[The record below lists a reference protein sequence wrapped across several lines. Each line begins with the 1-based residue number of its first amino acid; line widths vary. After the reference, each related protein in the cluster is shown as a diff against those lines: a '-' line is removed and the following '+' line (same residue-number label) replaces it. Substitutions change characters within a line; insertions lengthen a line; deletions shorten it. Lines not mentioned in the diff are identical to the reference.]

1 MYIHDF
7 KVKMHHTDAAGV
19 AFFAQFFLMANE
31 AYEAALDAHGAP
43 LGAWL
48 HDSPAPLV
56 HTEAD
61 YLQPLRLSDQAR
73 VRLGVDHIGG
83 RSFTVSY
90 ALEVLRGGEW
100 ASAARLKFVHVT
112 VTPGIGAARTLPQP
126 LRDVLVAIGPLTPP
140 SPLHSP
146 SHGAS

>member
-19 AFFAQFFLMANE
+19 AFFAQFFLMAHE

-48 HDSPAPLV
+48 HESPAPLV

-61 YLQPLRLSDQAR
+61 YLQPLRLSDLAR
-73 VRLGVDHIGG
+73 VRLGVEHTGT
-83 RSFTVSY
+83 RSFTTAY
-90 ALEVLRGGEW
+90 AIEVWRGERW
-100 ASAARLKFVHVT
+100 ESAARLKFVHVT
-112 VTPGIGAARTLPQP
+112 VAPGIGAARALPEP
-126 LRDVLVAIGPLTPP
+126 LRAVLNAIGPLTPTNTTDTI
-140 SPLHSP
+140 
-146 SHGAS
+146 GAG